1 MDLLDPALFKTM
13 FRINHATFLEVLDKI
28 TPFMV
33 VKNDTKARNS
43 SGSPIA
49 LKSRLAV
56 TLRWLAGASYL
67 NLCFSFSIATAT
79 FYHPTKVLWPM
90 LSAIDSAFKMGLL
103 VDDIGKL
110 EMPSNGFYE
119 YSGGILDGCEM
130 ALDGFGI

>member
-1 MDLLDPALFKTM
+1 M

-56 TLRWLAGASYL
+56 TLRWLAGSSYL
-67 NLCFSFSIATAT
+67 DLCFSFGVAPAT
-79 FYHPTKVLWPM
+79 FYHPTGVLWPT
-90 LSAIDSAFKMGLL
+90 LSVIDAAFKMGLP

-110 EMPSNGFYE
+110 EMLSTGFYE
-119 YSGGILDGCEM
+119 HSGGI
-130 ALDGFGI
+130 